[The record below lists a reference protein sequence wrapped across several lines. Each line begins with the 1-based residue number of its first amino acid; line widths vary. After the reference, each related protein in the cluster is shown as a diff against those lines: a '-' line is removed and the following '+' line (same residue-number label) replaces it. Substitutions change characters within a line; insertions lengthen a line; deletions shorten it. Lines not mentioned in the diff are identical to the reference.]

1 MGIKNPKI
9 DLFCKSKK
17 KLVCLTAYT
26 TYMAEIIDQYCD
38 LVLVG
43 DSLSMVLYGDKNT
56 TKLSLRTMIQHGK
69 AARKG
74 IKKSVLVVDMPKNT
88 YEKSSVVAIKN
99 AKKIMKETN
108 CDAIKIE
115 GGVKIAKTIKSL
127 VKNNIPVMGHIG
139 LLPQQVTKSSD
150 YRIKGKTKIEENI
163 VINDLLAVQKNGA
176 FSVVIEGVTEKLAIK
191 LCKLAKIKTIG
202 IGASKKCDGQV
213 LVTEDMLGI
222 FDKTAKFV
230 KKYNDLKK
238 IISSSVKKYS
248 SDIVNHKFPTKNNVY

>member
-1 MGIKNPKI
+1 MGIKNQKI

-26 TYMAEIIDQYCD
+26 TYMAEIVDKYCD

-56 TKLSLRTMIQHGK
+56 SHLSLSTMIRHGK
-69 AARKG
+69 AVRKG
-74 IKKSVLVVDMPKNT
+74 IQKSVLVVDMPKNT
-88 YEKSSVVAIKN
+88 YEKSPHIALKN
-99 AKKIMKETN
+99 AQKIIRETK
-108 CDAIKIE
+108 CDAVKME
-115 GGVKIAKTIKSL
+115 GGVAIARTIKKL
-127 VKNNIPVMGHIG
+127 VNNNIPVMGHIG
-139 LLPQQVTKSSD
+139 LLPQQVTKSSE

-163 VINDLLAVQKNGA
+163 VIKDLLAVQKNGA

-202 IGASKKCDGQV
+202 IGASSKCSGQV

-230 KKYNDLKK
+230 KKYNNLRYK
-238 IISSSVKKYS
+238 ISKSVKNYS
-248 SDIVNHKFPTKNNVY
+248 SDIVNKKFPTKNNIY

>member
-1 MGIKNPKI
+1 MGIKNQKI

-26 TYMAEIIDQYCD
+26 TYMAEIIDKYCD

-56 TKLSLRTMIQHGK
+56 SHLSLSTMIRHGK
-69 AARKG
+69 AVQKG
-74 IKKSVLVVDMPKNT
+74 IQKSVLVVDMPKNT
-88 YEKSSVVAIKN
+88 YEKSPEIALKN
-99 AKKIMKETN
+99 ARKIMIETK
-108 CDAIKIE
+108 CDAVKME
-115 GGVKIAKTIKSL
+115 GGVAIAKTIKKL
-127 VKNNIPVMGHIG
+127 VNNNIPVMGHIG

-150 YRIKGKTKIEENI
+150 YRIKGKSKIEEKI

-191 LCKLAKIKTIG
+191 LCKIAKIKTIG
-202 IGASKKCDGQV
+202 IGATKKCDGQV

-222 FDKTAKFV
+222 FEKTAKFV
-230 KKYNDLKK
+230 KKYTNLKK
-238 IISSSVKKYS
+238 IISNSVKKYS
-248 SDIVNHKFPTKNNVY
+248 SDIINLKFPTKDNIY

>member
-9 DLFCKSKK
+9 VSFCKSKK

-69 AARKG
+69 AVRKG

-115 GGVKIAKTIKSL
+115 GGVKIAKTIKLL
-127 VKNNIPVMGHIG
+127 VENNIPVMGHVG

-230 KKYNDLKK
+230 KKYNNLKK

>member
-26 TYMAEIIDQYCD
+26 TYIAEIIDQYCD

-56 TKLSLRTMIQHGK
+56 TKLSLRTMIRHGK
-69 AARKG
+69 AVRKG

-230 KKYNDLKK
+230 KKYNNLKK
-238 IISSSVKKYS
+238 
-248 SDIVNHKFPTKNNVY
+248 

>member
-1 MGIKNPKI
+1 MGIKNQKI

-26 TYMAEIIDQYCD
+26 TYMAEIVDKYCD

-56 TKLSLRTMIQHGK
+56 SHLSLSTMIRHGK
-69 AARKG
+69 AVRKG
-74 IKKSVLVVDMPKNT
+74 IQKSVLVVDMPKNT
-88 YEKSSVVAIKN
+88 YEKSPHIALKN
-99 AKKIMKETN
+99 AQKIIRETK
-108 CDAIKIE
+108 CDAVKME
-115 GGVKIAKTIKSL
+115 GGVAIARTIKKL
-127 VKNNIPVMGHIG
+127 VNNNIPVMGHIG
-139 LLPQQVTKSSD
+139 LLPQQVTKSSE

-163 VINDLLAVQKNGA
+163 VIKDLLAVQKNGA

-202 IGASKKCDGQV
+202 IGASSKCSGQV

-230 KKYNDLKK
+230 KKYNNLRKT
-238 IISSSVKKYS
+238 ISNSVKKYS
-248 SDIVNHKFPTKNNVY
+248 SDIVNHKFPTKKNTY

>member
-26 TYMAEIIDQYCD
+26 TYMAEIIDEYCD

-56 TKLSLRTMIQHGK
+56 TGLSLSTMIRHGK
-69 AARKG
+69 AVRKG
-74 IKKSVLVVDMPKNT
+74 IQKSVLVVDMPKNT
-88 YEKSSVVAIKN
+88 YEKSPDIALKN
-99 AKKIMKETN
+99 ARNIMRETK
-108 CDAIKIE
+108 CDAVKME
-115 GGVKIAKTIKSL
+115 GGVAIARTIKKL
-127 VKNNIPVMGHIG
+127 VNNNIPVMGHIG
-139 LLPQQVTKSSD
+139 LLPQQVTKSSN
-150 YRIKGKTKIEENI
+150 YKIKGKIKIEENI

-202 IGASKKCDGQV
+202 IGASKKCDGQI
-213 LVTEDMLGI
+213 LVTEDMLGF

-230 KKYNDLKK
+230 KKYNNLRKT
-238 IISSSVKKYS
+238 ISNSVKKYS
-248 SDIVNHKFPTKNNVY
+248 SDIVKHKFPTKKNTY

>member
-1 MGIKNPKI
+1 MGIKNQKI

-26 TYMAEIIDQYCD
+26 TYMAEIIDKYCD

-56 TKLSLRTMIQHGK
+56 SHLSLSTMIRHGK
-69 AARKG
+69 AVQKG
-74 IKKSVLVVDMPKNT
+74 IQKSILVVDMPKNT
-88 YEKSSVVAIKN
+88 YEKSPHIALKN
-99 AKKIMKETN
+99 AQKIIRETK
-108 CDAIKIE
+108 CDAVKME
-115 GGVKIAKTIKSL
+115 GGVAIARTIKKL
-127 VKNNIPVMGHIG
+127 VNNNIPVMGHIG
-139 LLPQQVTKSSD
+139 LLPQQVTKSSN
-150 YRIKGKTKIEENI
+150 YKIKGKIKIEENI

-202 IGASKKCDGQV
+202 IGASKKCDGQI
-213 LVTEDMLGI
+213 LVTEDMLGF

-230 KKYNDLKK
+230 KKYNNLRKT
-238 IISSSVKKYS
+238 ISNSVKKYS
-248 SDIVNHKFPTKNNVY
+248 SDIVKHKFPTKKNTY

>member
-43 DSLSMVLYGDKNT
+43 NSLSMVLYGDKNT

-69 AARKG
+69 AVRKG

-230 KKYNDLKK
+230 KKYNNLKK

-248 SDIVNHKFPTKNNVY
+248 SDIVNHKFPTKNNIY

>member
-1 MGIKNPKI
+1 MRIKNQKI

-26 TYMAEIIDQYCD
+26 TYMAEIIDKYCD

-56 TKLSLRTMIQHGK
+56 SNLNLSTMIRHGK
-69 AARKG
+69 AVQKG

-88 YEKSSVVAIKN
+88 YEKSPEIALKN
-99 AKKIMKETN
+99 ARKIMRETK
-108 CDAIKIE
+108 CDAVKME
-115 GGVKIAKTIKSL
+115 GGVAIAKTIKKL
-127 VKNNIPVMGHIG
+127 VNNNIPVMGHIG
-139 LLPQQVTKSSD
+139 LLPQQVKKSSE
-150 YRIKGKTKIEENI
+150 YRIKGKSQIEENV

-191 LCKLAKIKTIG
+191 LCKIAKIKTIG
-202 IGASKKCDGQV
+202 IGATKKCDGQI

-222 FDKTAKFV
+222 FEKTPKFV
-230 KKYNDLKK
+230 KKYNNLKK
-238 IISSSVKKYS
+238 IISNSVKKYS
-248 SDIVNHKFPTKNNVY
+248 SDIINIKFPTKDNIY

>member
-9 DLFCKSKK
+9 DLFCKSNK

-69 AARKG
+69 AVRKG

-99 AKKIMKETN
+99 AKKIMKETK
-108 CDAIKIE
+108 CDAIKME
-115 GGVKIAKTIKSL
+115 GGVAIEKTIKKL
-127 VKNNIPVMGHIG
+127 IMNNIPVMGHIG

-150 YRIKGKTKIEENI
+150 YKIKGKTKIEENI
-163 VINDLLAVQKNGA
+163 VIKDLLAVQKNGA

-202 IGASKKCDGQV
+202 IGATKECDGQI

-222 FDKTAKFV
+222 FDKTPKFV
-230 KKYNDLKK
+230 KKYNNLRK
-238 IISSSVKKYS
+238 IISNSVKKYN
-248 SDIVNHKFPTKNNVY
+248 SDIINLKFPTKKNIY

>member
-1 MGIKNPKI
+1 MGIKNQKI

-26 TYMAEIIDQYCD
+26 TYMAEIIDKYCD

-56 TKLSLRTMIQHGK
+56 SHLSLSTMIRHGK
-69 AARKG
+69 AVQKG
-74 IKKSVLVVDMPKNT
+74 IQKSVLVVDMPKNT
-88 YEKSSVVAIKN
+88 YEKSPEIALKN
-99 AKKIMKETN
+99 ARKIMRETN
-108 CDAIKIE
+108 CDAVKME
-115 GGVKIAKTIKSL
+115 GGVAIAKTIKKL

-150 YRIKGKTKIEENI
+150 YRIKGKSKIEEKI

-202 IGASKKCDGQV
+202 IGATKKCDGQV

-222 FDKTAKFV
+222 FEKTAKFV
-230 KKYNDLKK
+230 KKYNNLKK
-238 IISSSVKKYS
+238 IISNSVKKYS
-248 SDIVNHKFPTKNNVY
+248 SDIINLKFPTKNNIY

>member
-56 TKLSLRTMIQHGK
+56 TKLSLRTMIRHGK
-69 AARKG
+69 AVRKG

-202 IGASKKCDGQV
+202 IGASSKCSGQV

-230 KKYNDLKK
+230 KKYNNLRYK
-238 IISSSVKKYS
+238 ISKSVKKYS
-248 SDIVNHKFPTKNNVY
+248 SDIVNKKFPTKNNIY

>member
-9 DLFCKSKK
+9 DLFCKSKR

-26 TYMAEIIDQYCD
+26 TYMAEIIDEYCD

-56 TKLSLRTMIQHGK
+56 TGLSLSTMIRHGK
-69 AARKG
+69 AVRKG
-74 IKKSVLVVDMPKNT
+74 IQKSVLVVDMPKNT
-88 YEKSSVVAIKN
+88 YEKSPHIALKN
-99 AKKIMKETN
+99 AQKIIRETK
-108 CDAIKIE
+108 CDAVKME
-115 GGVKIAKTIKSL
+115 GGVAIARTIKKL
-127 VKNNIPVMGHIG
+127 VNNNIPVMGHIG
-139 LLPQQVTKSSD
+139 LLPQQVTKSSN
-150 YRIKGKTKIEENI
+150 YKIKGKIKIEENI

-202 IGASKKCDGQV
+202 IGASKKCDGQI
-213 LVTEDMLGI
+213 LVTEDMLGF

-230 KKYNDLKK
+230 KKYNNLRKT
-238 IISSSVKKYS
+238 ISNSVKKYS
-248 SDIVNHKFPTKNNVY
+248 SDIVKHKFPTKKNTY

>member
-56 TKLSLRTMIQHGK
+56 TKLSLRTMIRHGK
-69 AARKG
+69 AVRKG

-115 GGVKIAKTIKSL
+115 GGVKIAKIIKLL

-230 KKYNDLKK
+230 KKYNNLKK

>member
-69 AARKG
+69 AVRKG

>member
-9 DLFCKSKK
+9 DLLCKSKK

-69 AARKG
+69 AVRKG

-139 LLPQQVTKSSD
+139 LLPQQVTNSSD
-150 YRIKGKTKIEENI
+150 YRIKGKTNIEENI

-230 KKYNDLKK
+230 KKYNNLKK

-248 SDIVNHKFPTKNNVY
+248 SDIVNHKFPTKNNIY

>member
-1 MGIKNPKI
+1 MGIKNTKI

-56 TKLSLRTMIQHGK
+56 TKLSLRTMIRHGK
-69 AARKG
+69 AVRKG

-230 KKYNDLKK
+230 KKYNNLKK

-248 SDIVNHKFPTKNNVY
+248 SDIVNHKFPTKNNIY

>member
-1 MGIKNPKI
+1 MGIKNLKI
-9 DLFCKSKK
+9 DQFCKSKK

-26 TYMAEIIDQYCD
+26 TYMAEIIDEYCD

-56 TKLSLRTMIQHGK
+56 SHLSLSTMIRHGK
-69 AARKG
+69 AVRKG
-74 IKKSVLVVDMPKNT
+74 IQKSVLVVDMPKNT
-88 YEKSSVVAIKN
+88 YEKSPHIALKN
-99 AKKIMKETN
+99 AQKIIRETK
-108 CDAIKIE
+108 CDAVKME
-115 GGVKIAKTIKSL
+115 GGVAIARTIKKL
-127 VKNNIPVMGHIG
+127 VNNNIPVMGHIG
-139 LLPQQVTKSSD
+139 LLPQQVTKSSE

-163 VINDLLAVQKNGA
+163 VIKDLLAVQKNGA

-202 IGASKKCDGQV
+202 IGASSKCSGQV

-230 KKYNDLKK
+230 KKYNNLRYK
-238 IISSSVKKYS
+238 ISKSVKNYS
-248 SDIVNHKFPTKNNVY
+248 SDIVNKKFPTKNNIY

>member
-69 AARKG
+69 AVRKG

-139 LLPQQVTKSSD
+139 LLPQQFTKSSD

-230 KKYNDLKK
+230 KKYNNLKK

>member
-69 AARKG
+69 AACKG

-230 KKYNDLKK
+230 KKYNNLKK

-248 SDIVNHKFPTKNNVY
+248 SDIVNHKFPTKNNIY

>member
-9 DLFCKSKK
+9 VSFCKSRK

-56 TKLSLRTMIQHGK
+56 TKLNLRTMIRHGK
-69 AARKG
+69 AVRKG

-230 KKYNDLKK
+230 KKYNNLKK

-248 SDIVNHKFPTKNNVY
+248 SDIVNLKFPTKNNIY

>member
-1 MGIKNPKI
+1 MGIKNQKI

-26 TYMAEIIDQYCD
+26 TYMAEIIDKYCD

-56 TKLSLRTMIQHGK
+56 SHLSLSTMIRHGK
-69 AARKG
+69 AVQKG
-74 IKKSVLVVDMPKNT
+74 IQKSILVVDIPKNT
-88 YEKSSVVAIKN
+88 YEKSPEIALNN
-99 AKKIMKETN
+99 ARKIMIKTK
-108 CDAIKIE
+108 CDAVKME
-115 GGVKIAKTIKSL
+115 GGVAIAKTIKKL
-127 VKNNIPVMGHIG
+127 VNNNIPVMGHIG

-150 YRIKGKTKIEENI
+150 YRIKGKSKIEEKI

-191 LCKLAKIKTIG
+191 LCKIAKIKTIG
-202 IGASKKCDGQV
+202 IGATKKCDGQV

-222 FDKTAKFV
+222 FEKTAKFV
-230 KKYNDLKK
+230 KKYTNLKK
-238 IISSSVKKYS
+238 IISNSVKKYS
-248 SDIVNHKFPTKNNVY
+248 SDIINLKFPTKDNIY

>member
-1 MGIKNPKI
+1 MGIKNQKI

-26 TYMAEIIDQYCD
+26 TYMAEIIDKYCD

-56 TKLSLRTMIQHGK
+56 SHLSLSTMIRHGR
-69 AARKG
+69 AVQKG
-74 IKKSVLVVDMPKNT
+74 IQKSVLVVDMPKNT
-88 YEKSSVVAIKN
+88 YEKSPLIALKN
-99 AKKIMKETN
+99 ARKIMRETK
-108 CDAIKIE
+108 CDAVKME
-115 GGVKIAKTIKSL
+115 GGVAIAKTIKKL
-127 VKNNIPVMGHIG
+127 VNNNIPVMGHIG

-150 YRIKGKTKIEENI
+150 YRIKGKSKIEENI

-191 LCKLAKIKTIG
+191 LCKIAKIKTIG
-202 IGASKKCDGQV
+202 IGAAKKCDGQV

-222 FDKTAKFV
+222 FEKTAKFV
-230 KKYNDLKK
+230 KKYNNLKK
-238 IISSSVKKYS
+238 IISNSVKKYS
-248 SDIVNHKFPTKNNVY
+248 SDIINLKFPAKNNIY

>member
-1 MGIKNPKI
+1 MGIKNQKI

-26 TYMAEIIDQYCD
+26 TYMAEIIDKYCD

-56 TKLSLRTMIQHGK
+56 SHLSLSTMIRHGK
-69 AARKG
+69 AVQKG
-74 IKKSVLVVDMPKNT
+74 IQKSVLVVDMPKNT
-88 YEKSSVVAIKN
+88 YEKSPEIALKN
-99 AKKIMKETN
+99 ARKIMIETK
-108 CDAIKIE
+108 CDAVKME
-115 GGVKIAKTIKSL
+115 GGVAIAKTIKKL
-127 VKNNIPVMGHIG
+127 VNNNIPVMGHIG

-150 YRIKGKTKIEENI
+150 YRIKGKSKIEEKI

-202 IGASKKCDGQV
+202 IGATKKCDGQV

-222 FDKTAKFV
+222 FEKTAKFV
-230 KKYNDLKK
+230 KKYNNLKK
-238 IISSSVKKYS
+238 IISNSVKKYS
-248 SDIVNHKFPTKNNVY
+248 SDIINLKFPTKDNIY

>member
-1 MGIKNPKI
+1 M
-9 DLFCKSKK
+9 FSKSTK

-26 TYMAEIIDQYCD
+26 TYLAEIIDQYCD

-43 DSLSMVLYGDKNT
+43 DSLSLVLYGDKNT

-69 AARKG
+69 AVRKG

-230 KKYNDLKK
+230 KKYNNLKK

>member
-230 KKYNDLKK
+230 KKYNNLKK

>member
-1 MGIKNPKI
+1 MGIKNQKI

-26 TYMAEIIDQYCD
+26 TYMAEIVDKYCD

-56 TKLSLRTMIQHGK
+56 SHLSLSTMIRHGK
-69 AARKG
+69 AVRKG
-74 IKKSVLVVDMPKNT
+74 IQKSVLVVDMPKNT
-88 YEKSSVVAIKN
+88 YEKSPLIALKN
-99 AKKIMKETN
+99 AQKIIRETK
-108 CDAIKIE
+108 CDAVKME
-115 GGVKIAKTIKSL
+115 GGVAIARTIKKL
-127 VKNNIPVMGHIG
+127 VNNNIPVMGHIG
-139 LLPQQVTKSSD
+139 LLPQQVTKSSE

-163 VINDLLAVQKNGA
+163 VIKDLLAVQKNGA

-202 IGASKKCDGQV
+202 IGASSKCSGQV

-230 KKYNDLKK
+230 KKYNNLRYK
-238 IISSSVKKYS
+238 ISKSVKNYS
-248 SDIVNHKFPTKNNVY
+248 SDIVNKKFPTKNNIY

>member
-69 AARKG
+69 AVRKG

-230 KKYNDLKK
+230 KKYNNLKK

>member
-1 MGIKNPKI
+1 MGIKNQKI

-26 TYMAEIIDQYCD
+26 TYMAEIIDKYCD

-56 TKLSLRTMIQHGK
+56 SHLSLSTMIRHGK
-69 AARKG
+69 AVQKS
-74 IKKSVLVVDMPKNT
+74 IQKSVLVVDMPKNT
-88 YEKSSVVAIKN
+88 YEKSPDIALKN
-99 AKKIMKETN
+99 ARKIMRETK
-108 CDAIKIE
+108 CDAVKME
-115 GGVKIAKTIKSL
+115 GGVAIARTIKKL
-127 VKNNIPVMGHIG
+127 VNNNIPVMGHIG
-139 LLPQQVTKSSD
+139 LLPQQVTKPSN
-150 YRIKGKTKIEENI
+150 YKIKGKIKIEENI

-202 IGASKKCDGQV
+202 IGASSKCSGQV

-230 KKYNDLKK
+230 KKYNNLRKT
-238 IISSSVKKYS
+238 ISNSVKKYS
-248 SDIVNHKFPTKNNVY
+248 SDIVNHKFPTKKNTY